1 MNPQP
6 INPESE
12 AGPRPAAVAA
22 LLIVAAALVLTA
34 VALFTL
40 HAAPP
45 QKASLQPMPN
55 NDVPN
60 DDAIT
65 EFTFWDR
72 GGAPGP
78 SYQQNLL
85 SVARE
90 GAQGPW
96 RAVFTK
102 VRWDKAAP
110 PYRSDKYT
118 LPLKDPARV
127 ASILQAARAAFADA
141 FPEEKES
148 PTGDVTK
155 ISLTLEG
162 DDGREVSKTFYV
174 RMPASLGAT
183 SSLFEEVMTQ
193 CEREGVHETL

>member
-6 INPESE
+6 FHPKP
-12 AGPRPAAVAA
+12 GTKPRPAAVAA
-22 LLIVAAALVLTA
+22 LLLVAAALVLTA
-34 VALFTL
+34 VALLFTL

-45 QKASLQPMPN
+45 QKASLEPM
-55 NDVPN
+55 PN

-65 EFTFWDR
+65 AFTFWDR

-102 VRWDKAAP
+102 VRWDRAAP

-118 LPLKDPARV
+118 LPLKDPARI
-127 ASILQAARAAFADA
+127 ASILQTARAAFAA
-141 FPEEKES
+141 PFPEEKES

-155 ISLTLEG
+155 ITFTLEG

-174 RMPASLGAT
+174 RMPTSLGAT
-183 SSLFEEVMTQ
+183 SSLLEEVMTQ
-193 CEREGVHETL
+193 CEREGAHETL

>member
-6 INPESE
+6 IHPKP
-12 AGPRPAAVAA
+12 GTKPRPAAVAA
-22 LLIVAAALVLTA
+22 LLLVAAALVLTA
-34 VALFTL
+34 VALLTL
-40 HAAPP
+40 HATP
-45 QKASLQPMPN
+45 QKATPEPMPN

-60 DDAIT
+60 DDAIN

-127 ASILQAARAAFADA
+127 ASILQAARAAFAA
-141 FPEEKES
+141 PFPEEKES
-148 PTGDVTK
+148 STGDVTK

-183 SSLFEEVMTQ
+183 SSLLDEVMTQ
-193 CEREGVHETL
+193 CEREGAHETL